1 MGEREELRGAVET
14 SLEVGETTV
23 TERDVELLSAISE
36 HSSIHAASGALGR
49 SYAHAQRRV
58 VELEEVLGPL
68 VERTRGGS
76 GGGGSQLTDEAR
88 GLLARFERLETA
100 ADGLASVAETVF
112 SGSVIERDGELGI
125 VEGGFGRIRA
135 LVPPAGGEDEREA
148 VEVTI
153 RSDAVTLTPPEET
166 PAPDETSARNRFE
179 GVVLN
184 VDPGESVAKV
194 EVDIGTETPLRTLL
208 TRESVERLGLE
219 PGREV
224 VTSFKATATRATPT
238 HPD

>member
-1 MGEREELRGAVET
+1 MAEPEELRGAVET

-23 TERDVELLSAISE
+23 TERDIELLDAISE
-36 HSSIHAASGALGR
+36 RGSIHAAAGALGR

-58 VELEEVLGPL
+58 VELEESLGPL
-68 VERTRGGS
+68 VERQRGGS
-76 GGGGSQLTDEAR
+76 GGGGSRLTDEAR
-88 GLLARFERLETA
+88 RLLARFERLETA
-100 ADGLASVAETVF
+100 AAGLASVEESVF
-112 SGSVIERDGELGI
+112 SGRILERNGELGV
-125 VEGGFGRIRA
+125 VECGFGRIRA
-135 LVPPAGGEDEREA
+135 LVPSEGEA
-148 VEVTI
+148 VEVTV

-179 GVVLN
+179 GTVSSVER
-184 VDPGESVAKV
+184 GEAVAKV
-194 EVDIGTETPLRTLL
+194 EVEIEAETPLRTLVTL
-208 TRESVERLGLE
+208 ESVDRLDLE